1 MAECL
6 FLSSIIPAILF
17 QEGFTMFARLKI
29 NKLSP
34 NIIKLHQCQYHINTL
49 SNFFFTV
56 VLLKISLFSR
66 LCKAKFHFLFVANF
80 FA

>member
-1 MAECL
+1 
-6 FLSSIIPAILF
+6 
-17 QEGFTMFARLKI
+17 MFARQKI

-49 SNFFFTV
+49 SNFFFFTV